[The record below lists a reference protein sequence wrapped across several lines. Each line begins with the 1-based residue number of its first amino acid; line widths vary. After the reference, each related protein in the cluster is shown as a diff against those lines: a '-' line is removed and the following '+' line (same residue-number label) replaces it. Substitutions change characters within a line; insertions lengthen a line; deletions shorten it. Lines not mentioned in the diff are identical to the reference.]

1 MSSSWLHGCPC
12 GYLGDKFRRCSCKQ
26 KDVENYRRKI
36 SGPLLDR
43 FDMQINLVRVEFDE
57 LKNKATGECSAEI
70 RKRVVEA
77 RNRQLERFAGTGFYC
92 NAQMTRREVVEYCQ
106 LDEAAQ
112 KILEKYFTALH
123 LSARSHDRILKV
135 ARTIADMAGSN
146 FIAAPHIAEA
156 IQLRTSINGQ

>member
-1 MSSSWLHGCPC
+1 
-12 GYLGDKFRRCSCKQ
+12 
-26 KDVENYRRKI
+26 
-36 SGPLLDR
+36 
-43 FDMQINLVRVEFDE
+43 MQINLVRVEFDE

-135 ARTIADMAGSN
+135 ARTIADLAGSN